1 MHTTDTTTSCDR
13 CDTTPEV
20 RLMPLLTGPTRILM
34 CPRGHGAV
42 ALAD

>member
-1 MHTTDTTTSCDR
+1 MDTAGTTTSCDR

-20 RLMPLLTGPTRILM
+20 RLLPLLAGPTRVLM

-42 ALAD
+42 ALAA